1 MLSGFI
7 SVLICSGWVCSE
19 SLAFATEPV
28 LGSLVN
34 LLGNCDRLPVTV
46 QQELKVSTPILTTS
60 ISIADLLPVFVKL
73 AITLLCYLFHHY
85 IALQNNTKNIVIVTF
100 WLEIRTQTVQEA
112 KLSLG

>member
-1 MLSGFI
+1 LLSGFI

-46 QQELKVSTPILTTS
+46 QQELKVSTTTS
-60 ISIADLLPVFVKL
+60 TSIADLLPVFVKL
-73 AITLLCYLFHHY
+73 AITLLCYLFRHS
-85 IALQNNTKNIVIVTF
+85 IALQNNTK
-100 WLEIRTQTVQEA
+100 L
-112 KLSLG
+112 LSL